1 MFLCPLCPVMIMM
14 MMILIDV
21 ANECFV
27 NLNCSIKWNRKIRD
41 IFRSFITNLCPFLI
55 FLSKQI
61 LIVQFWVTWTD
72 SFLMRRSVKDKLIVL
87 KQNLYKKKHGN
98 YNHVELINLLSTRF
112 EVKDKKK
119 WRGKSF
125 FLKRGKV
132 NYSTIIGM
140 SVGTGI
146 LNRYTVCQVCLIW
159 FIFRTNI
166 FLTLLLSP
174 FLHFY
179 HYLLAQLLSQAQK
192 QIEWDDTFE
201 HFLH

>member
-1 MFLCPLCPVMIMM
+1 MFLLSTLPCDDHDDDDDTYWCGKR
-14 MMILIDV
+14 
-21 ANECFV
+21 NECFV

-125 FLKRGKV
+125 FLKRGK
-132 NYSTIIGM
+132 
-140 SVGTGI
+140 
-146 LNRYTVCQVCLIW
+146 LIT
-159 FIFRTNI
+159 R
-166 FLTLLLSP
+166 LL
-174 FLHFY
+174 
-179 HYLLAQLLSQAQK
+179 
-192 QIEWDDTFE
+192 
-201 HFLH
+201 